1 MMKNTL
7 LYLSLFIALNQIVAQ
22 SFSTPLP
29 IPATLTGTTFNLNVD
44 EGTVQFKPG
53 TITNTFGVN
62 GNYLGPTLIMNKGD
76 FVTLNVI
83 NDLAEST
90 TMHWHGLHVPAADD
104 GGPHSLIAAGTTWSP
119 DFEIKN
125 KASVYWYHPHKMGL
139 TNYQVSMGIAG
150 LIYVKDAEEAA
161 LNLPRTYGVDDIPLV
176 IQTKLLD
183 NNNQIQISSQMD
195 SIHMVNGVIKPY
207 VEAPAQMVRFRAV
220 NGSSSRVL
228 NIGADDGRTL
238 YQISSDGGLL
248 ENPVP
253 LTRIL
258 LSNGERAEFLVDL
271 TSETVGNTFKLR
283 SYMSEMPSN
292 IEGGGGSAGHPNPL
306 FGTDWD
312 FVEVRVIPQTAS
324 PVTALPGTM
333 TTLTPYMEGDA
344 AKTRPFE
351 LTSNGQING
360 VTMDMN
366 VINEV
371 VELGD
376 IEIWTINN
384 ITPIAHP
391 FHIHDVQ
398 FYILDRD
405 DGGGAVSP
413 SAAESGLKDTVLV
426 EAGETVRVIAKF
438 QDYADP
444 VIPYMYHCHN
454 LIHEDNGMMGQF
466 TVVDSSLGNKELLA
480 ETIRVYPNPSFDLV
494 HIDNFNDLAIE
505 RISLYD
511 ISGRLVKTL
520 ANDLQKL
527 DVGSLPSG
535 LYFLKIQTDKGELT
549 KKIMRS
555 YIK

>member
-1 MMKNTL
+1 MKNAL
-7 LYLSLFIALNQIVAQ
+7 LYINTFFALNLALGQ
-22 SFSTPLP
+22 SFTTSLP
-29 IPATLTGTTFNLNVD
+29 IPGTLSGTSFNLTVD

-53 TITNTFGVN
+53 NITNTFGVN
-62 GNYLGPTLIMNKGD
+62 GNYLGPTLIVNKGD
-76 FVTLNVI
+76 FVTFNVI

-90 TMHWHGLHVPAADD
+90 TMHWHGMHVPAADD
-104 GGPHSLIAAGTTWSP
+104 GGPHSLINAGATWSP

-150 LIYVKDAEEAA
+150 LIYVKDTEEAA
-161 LNLPRTYGVDDIPLV
+161 LTLPRTYGVDDVPLV
-176 IQTKLLD
+176 IQTKSFD
-183 NNNQIQISSQMD
+183 ASNQIQISSDMD
-195 SIHMVNGVIKPY
+195 TEHMVNGVIAPY
-207 VEAPAQMVRFRAV
+207 VEMPAQMVRFRAV

-253 LTRIL
+253 VTRIL

-271 TSETVGNTFKLR
+271 TGETVGNTFKLR
-283 SYMSEMPSN
+283 SYMSEMASN
-292 IEGGGGSAGHPNPL
+292 IEGGSGWSWHPNPL

-312 FVEVRVIPQTAS
+312 FIEVRVVAQTAS
-324 PVTALPGTM
+324 PVTTLPGTM
-333 TTLTPYMEGDA
+333 TSLTPYAEGDA
-344 AKTRPFE
+344 DETRTFE

-371 VELGD
+371 VELGNT
-376 IEIWTINN
+376 EIWSINN

-405 DGGGAVSP
+405 NGGGPVVP
-413 SAAESGLKDTVLV
+413 STTESGLKDTVLV

-466 TVVDSSLGNKELLA
+466 TVVDSSLSNKVVQTES
-480 ETIRVYPNPSFDLV
+480 ISVYPNPSSSVVYINTIETNIEYISMYDLSGRNV
-494 HIDNFNDLAIE
+494 QINTKDYSMI
-505 RISLYD
+505 D
-511 ISGRLVKTL
+511 ISH
-520 ANDLQKL
+520 
-527 DVGSLPSG
+527 LPTG
-535 LYFLKIQTDKGELT
+535 IYFLRIKTEKGEST
-549 KKIMRS
+549 KKVLKS
-555 YIK
+555 